1 MTFKRLVCIVLLA
14 VLAAVVVRPARAEA
28 LDPNTILI
36 IVGVGIALVAVIV
49 VVIVANASEGR
60 RRRDAAVAA
69 ATASGAPTVIVL
81 RTTAVESP

>member
-1 MTFKRLVCIVLLA
+1 VTFKRFVCIVLLA

-28 LDPNTILI
+28 LDPNVIMIL
-36 IVGVGIALVAVIV
+36 VGVGIAVVVVIV

-81 RTTAVESP
+81 RTTAAESP